1 MYTYINQIIFIL
13 RPKIE
18 WFSIYLSNQ
27 IEKTYYTSLY
37 TTFWNVKE
45 THKWSIDGKMLN
57 KRHDVKYIGKTYI
70 DDE

>member
-1 MYTYINQIIFIL
+1 MYVHIYQSNYFYFAS
-13 RPKIE
+13 IE

-27 IEKTYYTSLY
+27 IEKTYYISLY
-37 TTFWNVKE
+37 TFFCNVKE
-45 THKWSIDGKMLN
+45 IHKWSIDGKMLN

>member
-1 MYTYINQIIFIL
+1 MYVHIYQSNYFYFAFE
-13 RPKIE
+13 K